1 MISATPKTIQIFLPG
16 GDPRGIRVAEITTRI
31 VQAIEVPRNQ
41 LDNFIAMPESDQV
54 AVYFLFGQSE
64 DGASHKLYIGQTG
77 GLRKRLAKHNKE
89 KDFWQRVV
97 VLISRTNSLT
107 QTHALFLEWL
117 CIQQAKKAGRYT
129 TENGN
134 DGSKPHTPAPL
145 EADCFEIFETGRT
158 LLATLGHPVFEPVA
172 THKSEAAEVVELFYC
187 TRSGSQAVG
196 EYTEEG
202 FVVLKGSIGR
212 VLLNEKHLS
221 RAYAKHREALIQDGK
236 AAIENGMLVFKE
248 DVLFS
253 SPSGAAAVVVGSAAN
268 GWREWKNDKG
278 ETLDE
283 LKRGNSSA
291 LTEE

>member
-1 MISATPKTIQIFLPG
+1 VISPTPKTIQIFLPT
-16 GDPRGIRVAEITTRI
+16 GDARGIRVAEITTRI
-31 VQAIEVPRNQ
+31 VQAIEVPRSQ
-41 LDNFIAMPESDQV
+41 LDNFLVMPESDQV

-64 DGASHKLYIGQTG
+64 DGASQKLYIGQTG
-77 GLRKRLAKHNKE
+77 GLRKRLTKHNKE

-134 DGSKPHTPAPL
+134 DGTKPHTPAPL
-145 EADCFEIFETGRT
+145 EADCLEIFETGRT

-172 THKSEAAEVVELFYC
+172 THASDTSDVIELFYC
-187 TRSGSQAVG
+187 TRSGAQATG

-212 VLLNEKHLS
+212 VLSDERHLG
-221 RAYAKHREALIQDGK
+221 RAYTKQRDALVQDGK
-236 AAIENGMLVFKE
+236 AVIENGQLVFKE
-248 DVLFS
+248 DVLFP

-268 GWREWKNDKG
+268 GWKEWKTDKG
-278 ETLDE
+278 VTLDE
-283 LKRGNSSA
+283 LKRGNSSDA
-291 LTEE
+291 TEE